1 MAIDKRIVTPED
13 IGETIKMGA
22 LQPLKYDVDLNALD
36 IPPETDRLELDGTE
50 LTLITRHGPRTVDL
64 APMLPQVVLDTVLKD
79 VQKSGDYLVFTVGN
93 KGDNKADTELRVDVA
108 SLLPVVA
115 DERTITG
122 NGTTASELAVKVVD
136 SSDNL
141 LTVTLEGLTV
151 SRRAVQE
158 LLPEQEAERRD
169 IRLVNASGTTVVG
182 YIYGNEQSI

>member
-13 IGETIKMGA
+13 IGNTIKMGI
-22 LQPLKYDVDLNALD
+22 LQPRKYDVDLNSLA
-36 IPPETDRLELDGTE
+36 IPPETDRLELNGTE
-50 LTLITRHGPRTVDL
+50 LTLVTRHGARTVDL

-79 VQKSGDYLVFTVGN
+79 VEKVDNELVFTVGN
-93 KGDNKADTELRVDVA
+93 KDDNKADKQLKVDIA

-122 NGTTASELAVKVVD
+122 NGTTASDLTVKVVD
-136 SSDNL
+136 GSDNL
-141 LTVTLEGLTV
+141 LTVTPEGLTV

-158 LLPEQEAERRD
+158 LLPKQEAEQRD

-182 YIYGNEQSI
+182 YIYGNEQLI